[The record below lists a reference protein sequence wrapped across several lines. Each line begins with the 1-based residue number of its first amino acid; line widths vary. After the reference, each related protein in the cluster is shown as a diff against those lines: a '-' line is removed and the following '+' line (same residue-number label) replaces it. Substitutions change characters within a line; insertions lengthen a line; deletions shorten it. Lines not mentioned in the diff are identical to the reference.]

1 MKRVLVVFT
10 GGTIGSRRQQK
21 SIHVAQDGAYA
32 ILEEY
37 KQLADCRNDIILDTA
52 QPLNILSENLT
63 PHDWHAL
70 ATAIHAVETSQYDG
84 ILVTHGSDTLAYTAA
99 MMSYLFADISIPLVF
114 TASNYPIADERS
126 NGIRNF
132 SHSLDF
138 IAEASL
144 PGVFVVYE
152 NDQGVADVYLG
163 TQITQC
169 KSFTDQFGSPYNI
182 VYGRM
187 LERRF
192 EWQQHERNPR
202 PESLSPQQQP
212 FQWTPESLKLESDI
226 VYIKPYPGLKYS
238 YYAFGE
244 SKPRAVLHDL
254 HHSGTACAV
263 EQEPYSLLR
272 FMERCRAAGVDL
284 YICPVKDASAAMYSS
299 SVALIEAGAIIIEKM
314 SMEAAL
320 TKLMLAY
327 SLYTDLMDV
336 KQFMLHTPVY
346 YEQGDKAIENGK
358 TAE

>member
-10 GGTIGSRRQQK
+10 GGTIGSKKQEK
-21 SIHVAQDGAYA
+21 SIHVAHDGAYA

-37 KQLADCRNDIILDTA
+37 NRLSECRTDISLETL

-63 PHDWHAL
+63 PQDWHEL
-70 ATAIHAVETSQYDG
+70 ASAIYAIDTSQYAG

-99 MMSYLFADISIPLVF
+99 MMSYLFADISIPLVL

-138 IAEASL
+138 IAEAGL
-144 PGVFVVYE
+144 PGVFAVYE
-152 NDQGVADVYLG
+152 NDQSEANVYLG

-169 KSFTDQFGSPYNI
+169 ESFTDQFGSPYDI
-182 VYGRM
+182 VYGTM
-187 LERRF
+187 VDRRF
-192 EWQQHERNPR
+192 EWRAHERNPR
-202 PESLSPQQQP
+202 PELLAPRELPFEWSPE
-212 FQWTPESLKLESDI
+212 TPELESDI

-238 YYAFGE
+238 YYSFNE

-272 FMERCRAAGVDL
+272 FIERCKASGVDL
-284 YICPVKDASAAMYSS
+284 YICPVKDARAAMYSS
-299 SVALIEAGAIIIEKM
+299 SVALIEAGAIVVEKM
-314 SMEAAL
+314 SVEAAI

-327 SLYTDLMDV
+327 SLYSDASDI
-336 KQFMLHTPVY
+336 KQFMLHTLVY
-346 YEQGDKAIENGK
+346 YEQGNPFSQE
-358 TAE
+358 EER

>member
-10 GGTIGSRRQQK
+10 GGTIGSKKQHK

-37 KQLADCRNDIILDTA
+37 KRLADCRQDIILDTV

-63 PHDWHAL
+63 PQDWQVL
-70 ATAIHAVETSQYDG
+70 ATAIHAVDKSQYDG

-99 MMSYLFADISIPLVF
+99 MMSYLFANISIPLVF

-138 IAEASL
+138 IAEACL
-144 PGVFVVYE
+144 PGIFVVYE
-152 NDQGVADVYLG
+152 NDQGAANVYLG

-169 KSFTDQFGSPYNI
+169 ESFTDQFGSPYNI
-182 VYGRM
+182 VYGTM
-187 LERRF
+187 QERRF
-192 EWQQHERNPR
+192 VWQQHERNPR
-202 PESLSPQQQP
+202 PEVLASKPLP
-212 FQWTPESLKLESDI
+212 FDWTPDSLRLESDI
-226 VYIKPYPGLKYS
+226 VYIKPYPGLQYN
-238 YYAFGE
+238 YYTFGE

-272 FMERCRAAGVDL
+272 FMERCRAADIDL
-284 YICPVKDASAAMYSS
+284 YICPVKDAAAAMYSS
-299 SVALIEAGAIIIEKM
+299 SVALIEAGAIVIENM
-314 SMEAAL
+314 SIEAAM

-327 SLYTDLMDV
+327 SLHDDPSDS
-336 KQFMLHTPVY
+336 KQFMLHTSVY
-346 YEQGDKAIENGK
+346 YEQGNQANENRM
-358 TAE
+358 TVD